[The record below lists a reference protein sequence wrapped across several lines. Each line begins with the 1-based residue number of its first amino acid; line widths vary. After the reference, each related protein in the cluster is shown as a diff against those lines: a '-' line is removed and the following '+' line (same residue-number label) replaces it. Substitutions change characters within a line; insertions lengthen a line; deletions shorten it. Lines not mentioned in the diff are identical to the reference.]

1 MTRQNTDFGDTDAA
15 RMLRGAIAHTRET
28 KKISQRDLAKAL
40 GYKQSAVLSHM
51 ALGRVPIPIE
61 RAAQLAEHLSI
72 DPQVFLVA
80 VLKQRFPLVEWD
92 DKLRASES
100 APASTHLMRTIETIA
115 GRQVDNLS
123 SAQMRVMREVAAD
136 PHAERRWLT
145 VHEVRAVELLRT
157 LAPNMPSDGLAQ
169 LEERQLKEAF
179 VTQTVC

>member
-51 ALGRVPIPIE
+51 ALGRVPIPVE

-72 DPQVFLVA
+72 DPQAFLVA
-80 VLKQRFPLVEWD
+80 ILKQRFPSVKWNSEFWE
-92 DKLRASES
+92 SES
-100 APASTHLMRTIETIA
+100 APTSKHFVRTLEAIA
-115 GRQVDNLS
+115 GRAMDDLS

-136 PHAERRWLT
+136 PNSERRWLS
-145 VHEVRAVELLRT
+145 VHEVQAINLLRR
-157 LAPNMPSDGLAQ
+157 LLPKISSDGLSPEDEN
-169 LEERQLKEAF
+169 LIEGLIGD
-179 VTQTVC
+179 